1 MVVTMSGTDSRSSGM
16 NRQTRR
22 QLVWLDIAGQI
33 VLLLLTLSVIIMGA
47 VEIGTS
53 ELRRG
58 IAFLLA
64 IPLAV
69 ALVIFKL
76 LRLRR
81 TKDHFN

>member
-1 MVVTMSGTDSRSSGM
+1 M
-16 NRQTRR
+16 NQQTRR
-22 QLVWLDIAGQI
+22 QLVWLDVAGQI

-47 VEIGTS
+47 TDIGTR
-53 ELRRG
+53 ELRQG

-81 TKDHFN
+81 TEDLFK